1 MAANLN
7 SASRNRGW
15 RPNRHEQVV
24 ALVVLASRLLGA
36 LGCQGQITVA
46 TSGSLDHRVFL
57 LRPVP
62 AQIETNDYL
71 VFRHRDLNQ
80 VRPGLGANRER
91 MIKRVGCRPGEWL
104 RVDAEHRFTCDGRP
118 LGQALATDSQGRPL
132 PRFIHNCPVPAG
144 QLFLVGTHP
153 RSYDSRYFGF
163 VDARE
168 ILHQALPLW

>member
-1 MAANLN
+1 MAANPN
-7 SASRNRGW
+7 SAFSKSRW
-15 RPNRHEQVV
+15 RQNSQEQVV
-24 ALVVLASRLLGA
+24 ALVVLASCLLGA
-36 LGCQGQITVA
+36 WLPGQLTVA

-57 LRPVP
+57 LRPMP
-62 AQIETNDYL
+62 AQIETNDYM
-71 VFRHRDLNQ
+71 VFRHRDLAQ
-80 VRPGLGANRER
+80 VRQGLGANRER

-132 PRFIHNCPVPAG
+132 PRFIHNGPVPEG

-163 VDARE
+163 VHARE

>member
-1 MAANLN
+1 MAANRN

-15 RPNRHEQVV
+15 RLNRREQVMT
-24 ALVVLASRLLGA
+24 LVVLASCLLGA
-36 LGCQGQITVA
+36 WLPGQITVA
-46 TSGSLDHRVFL
+46 TSASLDHRVFL

-71 VFRHRDLNQ
+71 VFRHRDLAQ
-80 VRPGLGANRER
+80 VRQGLGANRER

-104 RVDAEHRFTCDGRP
+104 QVDAEYRFSCNGRP
-118 LGQALATDSQGRPL
+118 LGQVLATDSQGRPL
-132 PRFIHNCPVPAG
+132 PRFTHNGPVPVG
-144 QLFLVGTHP
+144 QLFLVGTHH

-163 VDARE
+163 VDAHE

>member
-1 MAANLN
+1 MTSNPN

-15 RPNRHEQVV
+15 RLNRREQVMT
-24 ALVVLASRLLGA
+24 LVVLASCLLGA
-36 LGCQGQITVA
+36 WLPGQITVA

-71 VFRHRDLNQ
+71 VFRHRDLAQ
-80 VRPGLGANRER
+80 VRQGLNANRER

-104 RVDAEHRFTCDGRP
+104 QVDAELRFSCNGRP

-132 PRFIHNCPVPAG
+132 PRFTHNGPVPAG

>member
-1 MAANLN
+1 MAANPN
-7 SASRNRGW
+7 SASPDRDWRLNR
-15 RPNRHEQVV
+15 REQVV
-24 ALVVLASRLLGA
+24 ALVVLASCLLGSW
-36 LGCQGQITVA
+36 LPGQITVA
-46 TSGSLDHRVFL
+46 TSASLDHRVFL

-62 AQIETNDYL
+62 EQIETGDYL

-80 VRPGLGANRER
+80 VRQGLGTNRER

-104 RVDAEHRFTCDGRP
+104 RVDAELRFSCDGSP
-118 LGQALATDSQGRPL
+118 LGQALTNDSQGRPL
-132 PRFIHNCPVPAG
+132 PRFTHNGPVPTG

>member
-1 MAANLN
+1 MAANPN
-7 SASRNRGW
+7 SASPDRDWRLNR
-15 RPNRHEQVV
+15 REQVV
-24 ALVVLASRLLGA
+24 ALVVFASCLLGSW
-36 LGCQGQITVA
+36 LPGRITVA
-46 TSGSLDHRVFL
+46 TSASLDHRVFL

-62 AQIETNDYL
+62 AQIETGDYL
-71 VFRHRDLNQ
+71 VFRHRDLAQ
-80 VRPGLGANRER
+80 VRQGLGTNRER

-104 RVDAEHRFTCDGRP
+104 RVDAELRFSCDGSP
-118 LGQALATDSQGRPL
+118 LGQALTNDSQGRPL
-132 PRFIHNCPVPAG
+132 PRFTHNGPVPTG

>member
-1 MAANLN
+1 MAANRN
-7 SASRNRGW
+7 SASRNSWWPTRYE
-15 RPNRHEQVV
+15 RTV
-24 ALVVLASRLLGA
+24 ALVVLASFLLGA
-36 LGCQGQITVA
+36 WLPGQITVA
-46 TSGSLDHRVFL
+46 TSASLDHRVFL

-62 AQIETNDYL
+62 AQIETGDYL
-71 VFRHRDLNQ
+71 VFRHRDLAQ
-80 VRPGLGANRER
+80 VRQGLGTNRER

-104 RVDAEHRFTCDGRP
+104 HVDAEHRFTCDGRP

-132 PRFIHNCPVPAG
+132 PRFIHNGPVPAG
-144 QLFLVGTHP
+144 QLFVVGTHP

>member
-1 MAANLN
+1 MAANPN
-7 SASRNRGW
+7 SASRNSWWPTRYE
-15 RPNRHEQVV
+15 RTV
-24 ALVVLASRLLGA
+24 ALVILASCLLGA
-36 LGCQGQITVA
+36 WLPGQITVA

-62 AQIETNDYL
+62 AQIETGDYL
-71 VFRHRDLNQ
+71 VFRHRDLAQ
-80 VRPGLGANRER
+80 VRQGLGANPER

-104 RVDAEHRFTCDGRP
+104 QVDADQRFACDGRP
-118 LGQALATDSQGRPL
+118 LGQALATDSQGQSL
-132 PRFIHNCPVPAG
+132 PRFIHNGPVPAG

-163 VDARE
+163 VDAHE

>member
-7 SASRNRGW
+7 SASRRAGLRLHRYEW
-15 RPNRHEQVV
+15 TV
-24 ALVVLASRLLGA
+24 ALVVLASCLLGSW
-36 LGCQGQITVA
+36 LPGRITVA

-71 VFRHRDLNQ
+71 VFRHRDLAQ
-80 VRPGLGANRER
+80 VRQGLGANRER

-104 RVDAEHRFTCDGRP
+104 QRDAEHRFTCDGRP
-118 LGQALATDSQGRPL
+118 LGQALATDSQGQPL
-132 PRFIHNCPVPAG
+132 PRFTHNGPVPAG
-144 QLFLVGTHP
+144 QLFLVGTHH

-163 VDARE
+163 VHAHE

>member
-1 MAANLN
+1 MAENPN
-7 SASRNRGW
+7 SASSRTGW
-15 RPNRHEQVV
+15 RLDRYEWTVT
-24 ALVVLASRLLGA
+24 LVVLASCLLGA
-36 LGCQGQITVA
+36 WLPGEITVA
-46 TSGSLDHRVFL
+46 TSASLDHRVFL

-71 VFRHRDLNQ
+71 VFRHRDLDQ
-80 VRPGLGANRER
+80 VRQGLGANRER

-104 RVDAEHRFTCDGRP
+104 HVDAEHRFTCDGRP
-118 LGQALATDSQGRPL
+118 LGQALATDSQGQSL
-132 PRFIHNCPVPAG
+132 PRFTHNGPVPTG
-144 QLFLVGTHP
+144 QLFLVGTHH

>member
-1 MAANLN
+1 MAVNLN
-7 SASRNRGW
+7 SASRRAGLRLNRYEW
-15 RPNRHEQVV
+15 TV
-24 ALVVLASRLLGA
+24 ALLVLAPCLLGA
-36 LGCQGQITVA
+36 WLPGQITVA
-46 TSGSLDHRVFL
+46 TSASLDHRVFL

-71 VFRHRDLNQ
+71 VFRHRDLAQ
-80 VRPGLGANRER
+80 VRQGRGANRER

-104 RVDAEHRFTCDGRP
+104 HVDAEHRFSCDGRP

-132 PRFIHNCPVPAG
+132 PRFTHNGPVPEG

>member
-1 MAANLN
+1 MAANRN

-15 RPNRHEQVV
+15 RLNGYERTV
-24 ALVVLASRLLGA
+24 ALVVLASFLLGA
-36 LGCQGQITVA
+36 CLPGQLTVA
-46 TSGSLDHRVFL
+46 TSASLDHRVFL

-62 AQIETNDYL
+62 AQIETGDYL

-80 VRPGLGANRER
+80 VRQGLGANRER

-104 RVDAEHRFTCDGRP
+104 RVDAELRFTCDGRP
-118 LGQALATDSQGRPL
+118 LGQAIATDSQGRPL
-132 PRFIHNCPVPAG
+132 PRFIHNGPVPAG

-163 VDARE
+163 VDAHE

>member
-1 MAANLN
+1 MAANPN
-7 SASRNRGW
+7 SASRNSWWPTRYE
-15 RPNRHEQVV
+15 RTV
-24 ALVVLASRLLGA
+24 ALVVLASCLLGA
-36 LGCQGQITVA
+36 WLPGQLTVA
-46 TSGSLDHRVFL
+46 TSASLDHRVFL

-62 AQIETNDYL
+62 KRIENGDYL
-71 VFRHRDLNQ
+71 VFRHRDLAQ
-80 VRPGLGANRER
+80 VRQGLGANRER

-104 RVDAEHRFTCDGRP
+104 HVDAEHRFSCDGRP

-132 PRFIHNCPVPAG
+132 PRFTHNGPVPEG

-163 VDARE
+163 VHARE